1 MNKDNNKYFNCQL
14 KSYKN
19 NKKDNFMSNTS
30 NEIWLDMNAVSEF
43 LNLKISYVRKL
54 IMKRAFEYSKPSG
67 KVYVK
72 KSVLLNW
79 LESGTCK
86 SADQIRN
93 EAVKYC
99 QDKAV

>member
-1 MNKDNNKYFNCQL
+1 MEHITNTTNNE
-14 KSYKN
+14 
-19 NKKDNFMSNTS
+19 T
-30 NEIWLDMNAVSEF
+30 WLNMKQVCEF
-43 LNLKISYVRKL
+43 LDLKISYVRKL

-72 KSVLLNW
+72 KSILEAWLNDA
-79 LESGTCK
+79 TCK